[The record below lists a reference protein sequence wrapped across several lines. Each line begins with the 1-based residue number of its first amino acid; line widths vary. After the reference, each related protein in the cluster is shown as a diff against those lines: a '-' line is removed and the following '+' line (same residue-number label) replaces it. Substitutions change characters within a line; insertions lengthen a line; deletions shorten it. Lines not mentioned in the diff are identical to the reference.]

1 MSDRLEE
8 LSPFPDHSVAL
19 KRLVGQSSGQPQ
31 LSPHAVNA
39 PMIRHW
45 VEAMGD
51 TNPLYVSDESAR
63 SHGYDGVIAP
73 PTMLQAWIMRGL
85 RASWL
90 ADEAR
95 AAGEDP
101 ANGAHDSM
109 MHLLDLEGLTSV
121 VATNCEQSYGR
132 PLVLGDRLLVR
143 SVIEDISDPKR
154 TGLGTGRFFTSRLD
168 FTAVPDADV
177 PEDPSP
183 EEIVALAERGEPVA
197 TMHFRILKYLP
208 PARRSAAGAAIDG
221 STGATAPPP
230 SGADPGQRLLVR
242 GRPGPP
248 PPHSALHLVRDVA
261 APTPA
266 GVRHLSI
273 IRVGHRD
280 GERSRHPVLLC
291 RGALPPGTLVRV
303 PTWPSGWSSWRKGR
317 GSWPTLKASIAVTC
331 TSVWRSRP
339 RSSTTTMSSRSPSSG
354 PPPHHLPPHHLP
366 PTCHRT
372 IWRDDLMDFA
382 FTDEQHAVSEAAM
395 GLLGG
400 LVDAERILAVE
411 QTDDMVDRELWAAL
425 SAADLLGLAVPEA
438 HGGAGY
444 GLTELCLLLQAQGN
458 VVAPVPL
465 WATLVLGALPLAQF
479 GSPELQARWLP
490 GVVAGDVMLTAALNG
505 VAMGVHGVPP
515 VTATAVGDGW
525 VLNGTELAVPQAHL
539 AQRIVV
545 PAHTADEEIV
555 LLLVDPQAPGVSLER
570 TVTTNRE
577 IHPHLHLTDVAVP
590 AGDVLVDPTSARAA
604 LETLVM
610 AATAGLCALQV
621 GVCESALRQTALY
634 LNQRNQFGRPLSSF
648 QGTMLRAADAAIDIE
663 AMRVTLWNATWLF
676 DTGRDATDAVQVA
689 KWQASERGQRTVHAT
704 QHLHGGMGA
713 DITYPIHR
721 YFLWGKQLELLLG
734 GPSLQLARIGAGIAA
749 RALAEAKP

>member
-1 MSDRLEE
+1 
-8 LSPFPDHSVAL
+8 
-19 KRLVGQSSGQPQ
+19 
-31 LSPHAVNA
+31 
-39 PMIRHW
+39 
-45 VEAMGD
+45 
-51 TNPLYVSDESAR
+51 
-63 SHGYDGVIAP
+63 
-73 PTMLQAWIMRGL
+73 
-85 RASWL
+85 
-90 ADEAR
+90 
-95 AAGEDP
+95 
-101 ANGAHDSM
+101 
-109 MHLLDLEGLTSV
+109 
-121 VATNCEQSYGR
+121 
-132 PLVLGDRLLVR
+132 
-143 SVIEDISDPKR
+143 
-154 TGLGTGRFFTSRLD
+154 
-168 FTAVPDADV
+168 
-177 PEDPSP
+177 
-183 EEIVALAERGEPVA
+183 
-197 TMHFRILKYLP
+197 
-208 PARRSAAGAAIDG
+208 
-221 STGATAPPP
+221 
-230 SGADPGQRLLVR
+230 
-242 GRPGPP
+242 
-248 PPHSALHLVRDVA
+248 
-261 APTPA
+261 
-266 GVRHLSI
+266 
-273 IRVGHRD
+273 
-280 GERSRHPVLLC
+280 
-291 RGALPPGTLVRV
+291 
-303 PTWPSGWSSWRKGR
+303 
-317 GSWPTLKASIAVTC
+317 
-331 TSVWRSRP
+331 
-339 RSSTTTMSSRSPSSG
+339 
-354 PPPHHLPPHHLP
+354 
-366 PTCHRT
+366 
-372 IWRDDLMDFA
+372 MDFA

-400 LVDAERILAVE
+400 LVDPERILAVE